1 MKFLKRFIKHYIEMN
16 EFFLSLALSSM
27 SLVDFDVGHL
37 HAKRLVLFLTHFGSR
52 S

>member
-16 EFFLSLALSSM
+16 ELFLSLALSSM
-27 SLVDFDVGHL
+27 SLVDLMLDIFVQNG
-37 HAKRLVLFLTHFGSR
+37 LFCSTHFLSR